1 MKLTLEQTALADELN
16 SRQKLFVFGLM
27 SGKTQRQAYYDAGG
41 KAKTDQ
47 SADASASEMLSNP
60 KVKAFYDSLMDE
72 VAEEAQVTVGMVV
85 KGLLKE
91 AQDNSEGSTQSAR
104 VSAWAHLGR
113 HLGLFVD
120 KVQHTGANG
129 KDLMPPV
136 FNITGVKPNGSSE

>member
-120 KVQHTGANG
+120 KVQHSGQ
-129 KDLMPPV
+129 
-136 FNITGVKPNGSSE
+136 IQVKQQLGELLDEISEDDQF

>member
-1 MKLTLEQTALADELN
+1 MANLTPKQQRFVEEYLIDLN
-16 SRQKLFVFGLM
+16 A
-27 SGKTQRQAYYDAGG
+27 TQAYIRAGFSEKLANTNAAKLLQNTTIAKAIEDARKEVSE
-41 KAKTDQ
+41 KALITT
-47 SADASASEMLSNP
+47 E
-60 KVKAFYDSLMDE
+60 
-72 VAEEAQVTVGMVV
+72 MVV

-91 AQDNSEGSTQSAR
+91 AQDNSEASTQSAR
-104 VSAWAHLGR
+104 VRAGGHLGR